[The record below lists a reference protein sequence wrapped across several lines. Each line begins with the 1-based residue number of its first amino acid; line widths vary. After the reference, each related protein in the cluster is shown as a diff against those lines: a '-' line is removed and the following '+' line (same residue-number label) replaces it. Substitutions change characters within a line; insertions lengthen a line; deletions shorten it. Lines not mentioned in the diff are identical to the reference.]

1 MALYPISTSARM
13 EPLDPP
19 EPTPTELF
27 EECEHRGAC
36 LRLLD
41 IYERQEVSDAPSW
54 FAARMLKCSE
64 CEEWDG

>member
-19 EPTPTELF
+19 EPTQDELF

-36 LRLLD
+36 ERLYQMFVD
-41 IYERQEVSDAPSW
+41 NREHIGWKEDM
-54 FAARMLKCSE
+54 ARILKCDD
-64 CEEWDG
+64 CEEFE